1 MLARGASAHDR
12 QRTRRRSGESLPIR
26 VCSPPGQ
33 SAADRQRT
41 RRPGP
46 GLVGRRFLENPVGNT
61 REGRVGSSL
70 SLLISGG
77 PYPPLIKPPE
87 TRAKVAW
94 DLPATVGFCATPP
107 RAEIGPQ
114 KCSRISAPRSRG
126 RTAWFSSRLTRRAAP
141 LSRRPGCAPPP
152 PTETCGRSPLAAPV
166 VFLTGRSREQ
176 TRPRG
181 RRSSWSPARCC
192 GRARGGDRRRLGGQ
206 DCGRSKSVLR

>member
-1 MLARGASAHDR
+1 MPFVRGLKDTIFPGCSPEGLPLTIGKGPVDVRERVSRFAFA
-12 QRTRRRSGESLPIR
+12 RRRGNRPQIDKEPAGPVPVWSVGDSWKIR
-26 VCSPPGQ
+26 S
-33 SAADRQRT
+33 
-41 RRPGP
+41 
-46 GLVGRRFLENPVGNT
+46 
-61 REGRVGSSL
+61 
-70 SLLISGG
+70 
-77 PYPPLIKPPE
+77 E

-181 RRSSWSPARCC
+181 RRSSWSPARGC